1 MILARALRVLAW
13 AIAIAAFVDPVIT
26 SERDRRVPVSVITMR
41 TASLDLPMAD
51 GATRGQAVA
60 RAVAALESRLG
71 EGYRVQQ
78 RDLAPGMPDDCAG
91 AEACV
96 WAGDDSAAPVRTSVS
111 VPQFALVAADALSP
125 NIAVRGV
132 SAASTQHAGA
142 LGRMRVTL
150 DGAGVGGARI
160 DVRVLDG
167 RREAGVATTEWREG
181 QTTADVDVEWWPVE
195 EGLRRLTVEAVAVE
209 GEASELD
216 NRMTLAV
223 QVVRAR
229 LPVLVYEP
237 RPSWA
242 TTFVRRALEAD
253 PRLTVQARSRVSPR
267 ISVTTEA
274 APTLTPAALND
285 VALVVVGGLE
295 ALGDAETALL
305 RAYVERR
312 GGALLVLPDMVPSG
326 PAVRLVPGALRERL
340 VGQPERAGALHA
352 TEWAITTAPDPV
364 DRVLASLDSGAAAIV
379 ESPLGRGRIV
389 VSGAM
394 DAWRYRGDGDA
405 FDRFWQGLAARLAAG
420 TGAVL
425 DVQPQA
431 ARVAVGA
438 TTSLEVAWRSLLTPD
453 GEWPAVEA
461 WLTCDGQGQTPLTA
475 WPMAQPGRYRVEVG
489 AEMPGICTVEVAAAG
504 GDAVAPAARVEVV
517 EGPGAGASTDPGG
530 LSRVAR
536 ARGGAAFGVAETA
549 ALAAAL
555 VDAVP
560 PRREPHE
567 MHPLRSGWWMLA
579 LAGALG
585 GEWWLRRRHG
595 LR

>member
-26 SERDRRVPVSVITMR
+26 SERRTPVPVSVVTMR

-51 GATRGQAVA
+51 GATRAQAVA
-60 RAVAALESRLG
+60 RAVDALASRLG

-96 WAGDDSAAPVRTSVS
+96 WAGDDTAAPLRTPVA
-111 VPQFALVAADALSP
+111 VPQFALVAADVLSP
-125 NIAVRGV
+125 NIAVRGI
-132 SAASTQHAGA
+132 SASSTQHAGA

-150 DGAGVGGARI
+150 DGAGVGDARI

-167 RREAGVATTEWREG
+167 RREAGVTAIEWRAG
-181 QTTADVDVEWWPVE
+181 QTTAAVDVEWWPVE
-195 EGLRRLTVEAVAVE
+195 EGLRRLTIEAVPVE
-209 GEASELD
+209 GEASGLD
-216 NRMTLAV
+216 NRATLAV
-223 QVVRAR
+223 QVVSAR

-242 TTFVRRALEAD
+242 ATFVRRALEAD

-267 ISVTTEA
+267 TSVTTDA
-274 APTLTPAALND
+274 APTLTPQALDD

-295 ALGDAETALL
+295 ALGDAETVLL

-312 GGALLVLPDMVPSG
+312 GGALLLLPDMMPAG
-326 PAVRLVPGALRERL
+326 AAVRLAPNALRERL
-340 VGQPERAGALHA
+340 VGQPEAAGALRA
-352 TEWAITTAPDPV
+352 TEWAIATAPDPV
-364 DRVLASLDSGAAAIV
+364 DRVLASLESGGAAIV

-389 VSGAM
+389 MSGAM

-405 FDRFWQGLAARLAAG
+405 FDAFWQGLAARLAAG

-425 DVQPQA
+425 DVQPRA
-431 ARVAVGA
+431 ARVAAGE
-438 TTSLEVAWRSLLTPD
+438 TMSFEVTWRSLLTPA
-453 GEWPAVEA
+453 GEWPPIEA

-475 WPMAQPGRYRVEVG
+475 WPAAQAGGYRVEVG
-489 AEMPGICTVEVAAAG
+489 AEAPGLCTVEVAAIDGAV
-504 GDAVAPAARVEVV
+504 VAPGALVEVV
-517 EGPGAGASTDPGG
+517 GGPVRGPGSDPGG
-530 LSRVAR
+530 LTRVAHV
-536 ARGGAAFGVAETA
+536 RGGAAFGVAETA
-549 ALAAAL
+549 ALAAAI
-555 VDAVP
+555 VEAAP
-560 PRREPHE
+560 PRREPRDV
-567 MHPLRSGWWMLA
+567 HPLRSGWWGLA
-579 LAGALG
+579 FAGVLG
-585 GEWWLRRRHG
+585 SEWWLRRRHG